1 MRNYKSFRFVLVWLL
16 ISMLALS
23 PAALAQDG
31 KSASAKKFSQ
41 EELDQMLAPI
51 ALYPDALLA
60 QILMASTYPLEVV
73 MADRWVKQN
82 KALTGDKLKEAA
94 DKQPWDPSVKALV
107 IFPDLLST
115 MTEKLDWTEKL
126 GAAFLAQQTDVMDT
140 VQSLR
145 RKAYEA
151 GNLTSTKEQHVNI
164 EKEVIRIEPADPRV
178 VYVPVYDPWWVYGPW
193 WWPYYPPYAF
203 YPYPYAAGVAI
214 APGFIGF
221 SFGFFIGSFWG
232 HWGYCD
238 WHHHHVY
245 VNSGYYGHP
254 HHGHPP
260 GNTIGSFGGAARG
273 RPPGPPPAN
282 NTVGSFGGGAQGR
295 STRFSSASSTA
306 GSPGGTPARQQWT
319 HDPSHRRGVAYR
331 DRAVSERFGQMSR
344 TTADSRRVSRTFQ
357 DNMARRTS
365 VARTSAAGGTG
376 RTDAAGRA
384 GGSYRSID
392 RRGKTDASVSR
403 TMTNRQF
410 EGSRSG
416 RPYSSVGRNARMDT
430 SSTPRKTLEQRGT
443 GRQALDRSYRPSPGR
458 TGSFSAPQRMSRG
471 PLAQQP
477 ASSGRGVSTPVP
489 KSQKWTGAFGG
500 QGGRGVISPD
510 RGTGWSGGGN
520 AGRGSFSAPR
530 GGSVGS
536 GGGGRMG
543 GWGGGFHGGR

>member
-1 MRNYKSFRFVLVWLL
+1 MKNFKSFRFMLACLL
-16 ISMLALS
+16 MFLLALS
-23 PAALAQDG
+23 PAAMAQDS
-31 KSASAKKFSQ
+31 KSASAKNFSQ

-60 QILMASTYPLEVV
+60 QVLMASTYPLEVV

-82 KALTGDKLKEAA
+82 KALTGEKLKEAA

-126 GAAFLAQQTDVMDT
+126 GAAFLAQQADVMDT

-145 RKAYEA
+145 RKAYDA

-238 WHHHHVY
+238 WHHHDVY
-245 VNSGYYGHP
+245 VNSHHYGH
-254 HHGHPP
+254 HGS
-260 GNTIGSFGGAARG
+260 IGSFGGGTQG
-273 RPPGPPPAN
+273 RHPGPPPAN
-282 NTVGSFGGGAQGR
+282 NTVGSFGGSTRGR
-295 STRFSSASSTA
+295 SPGFTA
-306 GSPGGTPARQQWT
+306 ANKTGGSPGDAPAMHQWT

-331 DRAVSERFGQMSR
+331 DPAVSKRYGQMSR

-365 VARTSAAGGTG
+365 IARPGAAGGTG
-376 RTDAAGRA
+376 RTDAVGRT
-384 GGSYRSID
+384 GGSYGSIE
-392 RRGKTDASVSR
+392 RRGKADTSVSR
-403 TMTNRQF
+403 TSPNRPF

-416 RPYSSVGRNARMDT
+416 RPYSTVERNGRLDT
-430 SSTPRKTLEQRGT
+430 SSTSRKALERRGS
-443 GRQALDRSYRPSPGR
+443 GRQAVDRTYRPSPDR
-458 TGSFSAPQRMSRG
+458 SGSFSSPQRTSRG
-471 PLAQQP
+471 PMVQQP
-477 ASSGRGVSTPVP
+477 GNAGRGINAATP
-489 KSQKWTGAFGG
+489 KAQNWTGAFGG
-500 QGGRGVISPD
+500 QGGGGVISPN

-520 AGRGSFSAPR
+520 MGGGSFNAPR
-530 GGSVGS
+530 GGSYGA
-536 GGGGRMG
+536 GGGHAG
-543 GWGGGFHGGR
+543 GWGGGFRGGR

>member
-1 MRNYKSFRFVLVWLL
+1 MKNLKSFRFIVIWLL
-16 ISMLALS
+16 IFLLALL
-23 PAALAQDG
+23 PAALAQDS

-60 QILMASTYPLEVV
+60 QVLMASTYPLEVV

-82 KALTGDKLKEAA
+82 KALTGEKLKEAA

-115 MTEKLDWTEKL
+115 MTEKLDWTEKI
-126 GAAFLAQQTDVMDT
+126 GAAFLAQQSDVMDT

-238 WHHHHVY
+238 WNHHHVY
-245 VNSGYYGHP
+245 VNSGYYGHG
-254 HHGHPP
+254 HHGHSVN
-260 GNTIGSFGGAARG
+260 NTIGSFGGATQYG
-273 RPPGPPPAN
+273 RSSGSAPAN
-282 NTVGSFGGGAQGR
+282 NTVGSFGNTTQR
-295 STRFSSASSTA
+295 
-306 GSPGGTPARQQWT
+306 WT

-331 DRAVSERFGQMSR
+331 DPAVSDRFGQMSR

-365 VARTSAAGGTG
+365 VTRTNAAGGTG
-376 RTDAAGRA
+376 RTDVVGRT
-384 GGSYRSID
+384 GGSYGSID
-392 RRGKTDASVSR
+392 RRGKTDASLTR
-403 TMTNRQF
+403 TTPDRRISQRQY

-416 RPYSSVGRNARMDT
+416 RSYSTVERNGRMDT
-430 SSTPRKTLEQRGT
+430 SSAPRKALEQRGP
-443 GRQALDRSYRPSPGR
+443 GRQAVDRIYRTSPDRS
-458 TGSFSAPQRMSRG
+458 GSISAPQRMSRG
-471 PLAQQP
+471 SMVQQP
-477 ASSGRGVSTPVP
+477 ASSGRAVGTPTS
-489 KSQKWTGAFGG
+489 KSQNWTGAFGG
-500 QGGRGVISPD
+500 QGGGGIISPN
-510 RGTGWSGGGN
+510 RGSGWSGGGN
-520 AGRGSFSAPR
+520 IGGGGLSAPR

-536 GGGGRMG
+536 GGGHVG
-543 GWGGGFHGGR
+543 GWGGGGFRGGR